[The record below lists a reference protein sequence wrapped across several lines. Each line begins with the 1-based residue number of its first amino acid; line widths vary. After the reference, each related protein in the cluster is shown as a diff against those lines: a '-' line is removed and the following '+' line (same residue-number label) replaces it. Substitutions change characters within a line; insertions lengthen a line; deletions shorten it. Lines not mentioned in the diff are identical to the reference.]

1 MDENLK
7 NFFIKL
13 CEQVY
18 TFDGEFHFP
27 FGKIQLNDEY
37 EGGELQIK
45 DKDNNEI
52 TLDKGLGNLFLF
64 YSHIEHR
71 VMPILDGTRYSLVNW
86 FKLAP
91 IENFKKT
98 LI

>member
-37 EGGELQIK
+37 EFIVKSDYYPTLMDKMDSFLILLNSDSKYWEMDIQDELW
-45 DKDNNEI
+45 
-52 TLDKGLGNLFLF
+52 
-64 YSHIEHR
+64 Y
-71 VMPILDGTRYSLVNW
+71 
-86 FKLAP
+86 
-91 IENFKKT
+91 